1 MLWARWTCTQ
11 ARRLPI
17 EGVAYITGPN
27 TGVHRDMPVSRL
39 KFESLPHAI
48 FLQRVTAQTPATSL
62 EARLGQ
68 GAFLA
73 LRLVDL
79 LAADREPASSDAF
92 HYQWVATDRFCREL
106 RAAATEGAHVHGIA
120 ASASDA
126 HRLNDRRL
134 IAPALL
140 AYGHY
145 LEDGMRLDEALDVLW
160 TLVQVGG
167 AQLSSPDAVAVRLRL
182 ARVNRKQSR
191 FDEAEAAYVE
201 AGELAAAAGDRYSEL
216 LSRIGRANTLLGR
229 GNLAEAERCL
239 QSILADA
246 RVAGQRD
253 AEARAEHGIG
263 VALVHMG
270 QPADAIPH
278 VWRGFELFE
287 DEESRLRALGDLGIM
302 LLMVGNV
309 TAAEHALTEVV
320 KRGGTNETVSNAL
333 IELMHCASSR
343 GDRVGFARWRER
355 CDARVADMP
364 PNIRADFYMKQGI
377 GLARFGQSRKA
388 ETLMEQA
395 LQLASG
401 AGLHEFEFRIE
412 RIKNGLRDCE
422 SLLHGETTAAAEPVF
437 DTQELRE
444 VSASLAQLAG

>member
-17 EGVAYITGPN
+17 AGVAYITGPN
-27 TGVHRDMPVSRL
+27 TGVHREMPVSRL

-79 LAADREPASSDAF
+79 LAADREPVSSDAF
-92 HYQWVATDRFCREL
+92 HYQWIATERFCREL

-126 HRLNDRRL
+126 HRLSDRRM

-140 AYGHY
+140 AYAHY
-145 LEDGMRLDEALDVLW
+145 LEDAMRLDEGLDVLW

-182 ARVNRKQSR
+182 ARVNRKLNR
-191 FDEAEAAYVE
+191 FDEAEVAYTE

-216 LSRIGRANTLLGR
+216 LSRSGRANTLLGR

-239 QSILADA
+239 QGILADA
-246 RVAGQRD
+246 RAAGQRD
-253 AEARAEHGIG
+253 AEARAGHGIG

-278 VWRGFELFE
+278 VWRAVELFE
-287 DEESRLRALGDLGIM
+287 DEESRLRGLGDLGIM
-302 LLMVGNV
+302 LLSVGDSV
-309 TAAEHALTEVV
+309 GAERALSEVV
-320 KRGGTNETVSNAL
+320 RRGGTRDSTSNAL
-333 IELMHCASSR
+333 IELMHCASFR
-343 GDRVGFARWRER
+343 RDRVGFARWRER
-355 CDARVADMP
+355 CEAQLADMP
-364 PNIRADFYMKQGI
+364 PNIAADFHLKQGI
-377 GLARFGQSRKA
+377 GQARFGPFRKA
-388 ETLMEQA
+388 EALMQRA
-395 LQLASG
+395 LEIAGG

-412 RIKNGLRDCE
+412 RIKNGLHDCE
-422 SLLHGETTAAAEPVF
+422 TLLQEPTAAAEPVF

-444 VSASLAQLAG
+444 VSASLAQLVG

>member
-11 ARRLPI
+11 ARRLPK

-27 TGVHRDMPVSRL
+27 TGVHRAMPVSRL

-48 FLQRVTAQTPATSL
+48 FLQRVTAHAPATSL

-79 LAADREPASSDAF
+79 LAADRDPVSSDAF
-92 HYQWVATDRFCREL
+92 HYQWIATDRFCREL

-126 HRLNDRRL
+126 HRLNDRRM

-140 AYGHY
+140 AYAHY
-145 LEDGMRLDEALDVLW
+145 LEDAMRLDEALDVLW

-182 ARVNRKQSR
+182 GRVNRKQNR
-191 FDEAEAAYVE
+191 FDEAEAAYTE
-201 AGELAAAAGDRYSEL
+201 AGVLAAAAGDQYSEL

-239 QSILADA
+239 QGILADA
-246 RVAGQRD
+246 RAAGQRD

-278 VWRGFELFE
+278 VWRAVELFE
-287 DEESRLRALGDLGIM
+287 DEESRLRGLGDLGIM

-309 TAAEHALTEVV
+309 TAAEHALSEVV
-320 KRGGTNETVSNAL
+320 KRGGTNETLSNAS

-364 PNIRADFYMKQGI
+364 PNIRADFYLKQGI
-377 GLARFGQSRKA
+377 GQARFGQFKKA
-388 ETLMEQA
+388 EGLMQQA
-395 LQLASG
+395 LEIASS
-401 AGLHEFEFRIE
+401 ARLHEFEFRIE

-422 SLLHGETTAAAEPVF
+422 SLLQGEQTAATEPVF